1 MRTSAPEPPPQPPL
15 TAPASAPI
23 PTSGTVVVD
32 TDAGVIVPSLLGK
45 GVRNALEI
53 AQDAGIEIDVVGTGV
68 AREQMPP
75 PGSRIP
81 PGGHVAVRFSR

>member
-1 MRTSAPEPPPQPPL
+1 L
-15 TAPASAPI
+15 IAPAGAPL

-32 TDAGVIVPSLLGK
+32 TEAGVIVPSLLGK
-45 GVRNALEI
+45 GVRSALEI
-53 AQDAGIEIDVVGTGV
+53 AQQAGIELDVIGNGV

-81 PGGHVAVRFSR
+81 VGRHVAVRFSR